1 MLSVEGK
8 CHTAV
13 LWTLPGCEHGDV
25 HTRLD
30 GIMEGQASTGC
41 FVEQAHCYDPL
52 VSDSLVLRLAY
63 ETCQASVL
71 NFK

>member
-41 FVEQAHCYDPL
+41 FVEQG
-52 VSDSLVLRLAY
+52 SLL
-63 ETCQASVL
+63 
-71 NFK
+71 

>member
-13 LWTLPGCEHGDV
+13 LWTLPRCPVLVHLEHGDV

-30 GIMEGQASTGC
+30 GIMEGQASTGR
-41 FVEQAHCYDPL
+41 FVEQG
-52 VSDSLVLRLAY
+52 SLL
-63 ETCQASVL
+63 
-71 NFK
+71 